1 MVQLKRDL
9 PNPTKDA
16 PDNTYWAV
24 GDRLGVVQQKE
35 QRFRKKKYVDRISE
49 PVTARIVINRKNREE
64 RGFLNYENCT
74 IAELETFVE
83 RRRLATPTEDT
94 YHVHDLPSTIDLRP
108 THDRQLRRQTR
119 GQKIEALRAKAKK
132 AAYIKVLLDADDTA
146 VFDRF
151 FELPPEV
158 RKIVYKKHYDD
169 FPYLLLPHQ
178 PPLTLASK
186 LLRAEALPSFFE
198 QTTFALRFKVF
209 TRAHRNSHHLVRP
222 NRVSLCDT
230 ADDPDL
236 LTSTNVPDSLLSRV
250 SRLRLC
256 LLHRHTHRPNSW
268 GHRHVRV
275 ESMSFD
281 IDLNDDTGPVLDRE
295 GGLDGLLDPYWDLCC
310 ERLEPVIT
318 RVLKDVAA
326 RPKAHRLRRDD
337 IKALLGAVR
346 EALNPPVEG

>member
-169 FPYLLLPHQ
+169 FPYLFLPH
-178 PPLTLASK
+178 
-186 LLRAEALPSFFE
+186 
-198 QTTFALRFKVF
+198 
-209 TRAHRNSHHLVRP
+209 
-222 NRVSLCDT
+222 
-230 ADDPDL
+230 
-236 LTSTNVPDSLLSRV
+236 
-250 SRLRLC
+250 
-256 LLHRHTHRPNSW
+256 
-268 GHRHVRV
+268 
-275 ESMSFD
+275 
-281 IDLNDDTGPVLDRE
+281 
-295 GGLDGLLDPYWDLCC
+295 
-310 ERLEPVIT
+310 
-318 RVLKDVAA
+318 
-326 RPKAHRLRRDD
+326 
-337 IKALLGAVR
+337 
-346 EALNPPVEG
+346 